1 MVGDYEPIE
10 EFLLGQ
16 GLTERE
22 ARLVTTKEYLAR
34 VKAYGK
40 RLNEEWERTRYI
52 AWTITR
58 MSGRVANNPPKKPQG
73 LFALPTDKKVVHE
86 VIEITDNEIQAL
98 KNIGMLR

>member
-16 GLTERE
+16 GLSEKE

-40 RLNEEWERTRYI
+40 RLNEQWEQIRYL
-52 AWTITR
+52 AWTEVR
-58 MSGRVANNPPKKPQG
+58 MSGRVANNPPKRPQG
-73 LFALPTDKKVVHE
+73 LFALPTDKKIVHE